1 MILRLPSM
9 FSKQNKTSRKGGF
22 LLLDTS
28 LKTYFLAVFLGAA
41 FFAVADLQEADLQEA
56 DYEAD
61 LAQHLPL
68 LPLICSMAII
78 QNYSS

>member
-1 MILRLPSM
+1 MILHLPKM
-9 FSKQNKTSRKGGF
+9 LSKQNKTSRKGGF

-41 FFAVADLQEADLQEA
+41 FFAEADLQEA
-56 DYEAD
+56 DFEAD

-68 LPLICSMAII
+68 LPLICSTAII
-78 QNYSS
+78 QNFSS